1 MGSFKHPRVFQPLDL
16 EILDRV
22 YEAAWAALEASDPFR
37 DRALDGERG
46 ETLRKLVMDSTET
59 GRVDFDTLCGRV
71 LANMPV
77 NWIVFARPRSA
88 QDLH

>member
-46 ETLRKLVMDSTET
+46 QTLRKLIMDSTET
-59 GRVDFDTLCGRV
+59 GKVDFDTLSGRV
-71 LANMPV
+71 IANMPQ
-77 NWIVFARPRSA
+77 NWIVFTRPRST

>member
-1 MGSFKHPRVFQPLDL
+1 MGSFKHLRAFQPLDL

-37 DRALDGERG
+37 DRALDGQRG
-46 ETLRKLVMDSTET
+46 ETLRKLIMESTET

-71 LANMPV
+71 LASMPE
-77 NWIVFARPRSA
+77 NWIVFTRPRSA
-88 QDLH
+88 QDAH